1 MTGAPEGDRPD
12 KAQDGLKTIFLTERD
27 IRAAARLLD
36 LLVGAEDSRARETP
50 SLAGGN
56 VHRLRNEDRLAR
68 VKRAHQIYIDRARR
82 SEVFKS
88 VMFGEAAWDMLLALY
103 IADESGARHTVTRLV
118 NLSGA
123 APTTALRWLEFL
135 ENEQL
140 VSRASKLSDRRVTL
154 IELTDKARELLDTY
168 FSVTTPEGE

>member
-12 KAQDGLKTIFLTERD
+12 KAQDSLKTIFLTERD
-27 IRAAARLLD
+27 IQAAARLLR
-36 LLVGAEDSRARETP
+36 LLVGEEEGSGRETTT
-50 SLAGGN
+50 LAAGN
-56 VHRLRNEDRLAR
+56 VHPIRNQDRLAR
-68 VKRAHQIYIDRARR
+68 VKRAQQIYVDRVRR
-82 SEVFKS
+82 SKVFKS

-103 IADESGARHTVTRLV
+103 ITDESSARHTVTGLV
-118 NLSGA
+118 NLSRV

-140 VSRASKLSDRRVTL
+140 VSRASKLSDKRVTL

-168 FSVTTPEGE
+168 FSGTTPEGK